1 MLAELSCGL
10 AEVCV
15 ALQFTTFWS
24 SVVPGENRVDA
35 IALLKADHRKVEE
48 LFAQF
53 EATNGATKKQAVVK
67 KVCTELS
74 AHTVIEEEI
83 FYPAC
88 RGKVEDGLINEGY
101 VEHDGSKV
109 LIAELLASAPNE
121 EFYDAKVKVLSE
133 QIEHHVHE
141 EEKRS
146 EGIFSQARAAGLDM
160 DALGERMKARKAAVL
175 AEYKKGGIPAPET
188 RTFTG
193 HALEQGEPVGEKEA
207 PV

>member
-1 MLAELSCGL
+1 MPS
-10 AEVCV
+10 
-15 ALQFTTFWS
+15 QNHF
-24 SVVPGENRVDA
+24 DA
-35 IALLKADHRKVEE
+35 IALLKADHRKVED

-53 EATNGATKKQAVVK
+53 EAAKGAAKKHALVEK
-67 KVCTELS
+67 ICAELG

-88 RGKVEDGLINEGY
+88 RGKVEKDLLNEGY

-109 LIAELLASAPNE
+109 LIAELIASAPNE

-133 QIEHHVHE
+133 QIAHHVHE

-146 EGIFSQARAAGLDM
+146 EGIFSQAQAGGIDM
-160 DALGERMKARKAAVL
+160 DELGERLMARKEAIL
-175 AEYKKGGIPAPET
+175 AEYKTSGIPAPET

-193 HALEQGEPVGEKEA
+193 HTLEQGEPVDENEA
-207 PV
+207 SV

>member
-1 MLAELSCGL
+1 MPS
-10 AEVCV
+10 
-15 ALQFTTFWS
+15 QNHF
-24 SVVPGENRVDA
+24 DA
-35 IALLKADHRKVEE
+35 IALLKADHRKVED

-53 EATNGATKKQAVVK
+53 EAAKGAAKKQALVQNI
-67 KVCTELS
+67 CTELS

-88 RGKVEDGLINEGY
+88 RGKVEEGLLNEGY

-109 LIAELLASAPNE
+109 LIAELIASAPNE

-146 EGIFSQARAAGLDM
+146 EGIFSQARASDIDM
-160 DALGERMKARKAAVL
+160 DALGERLMARKKAIL
-175 AEYKKGGIPAPET
+175 AEYKTGGIPAPET

-193 HALEQGEPVGEKEA
+193 HTLEKGKPVENEA

>member
-1 MLAELSCGL
+1 MPSKNHL
-10 AEVCV
+10 
-15 ALQFTTFWS
+15 
-24 SVVPGENRVDA
+24 NA

-48 LFAQF
+48 LFAEF
-53 EATNGATKKQAVVK
+53 EAATGAAKKQALVEK
-67 KVCTELS
+67 ICAELS

-88 RGKVEDGLINEGY
+88 RGKVEEGLLNEGY

-109 LIAELLASAPNE
+109 LIAELLASAPSA

-141 EEKRS
+141 EERRS
-146 EGIFSQARAAGLDM
+146 DGIFAQARVAGLDM
-160 DALGERMKARKAAVL
+160 DELGDRLKARKEEIL
-175 AEYKKGGIPAPET
+175 AEYKTSGIPAPET

-193 HALEQGEPVGEKEA
+193 HALQQGEPVDENAA

>member
-1 MLAELSCGL
+1 MPDETRL
-10 AEVCV
+10 
-15 ALQFTTFWS
+15 
-24 SVVPGENRVDA
+24 DA
-35 IALLKADHRKVEE
+35 IAFLKADHRKVEE
-48 LFAQF
+48 LFAEF
-53 EATNGATKKQAVVK
+53 KAARGAAKKRKLVEEICA
-67 KVCTELS
+67 ELIG
-74 AHTVIEEEI
+74 HTVIEEEI

-88 RGKVEDGLINEGY
+88 RGKIEDGLLNEGY

-109 LIAELLASAPNE
+109 LIAELVASAPNE

-146 EGIFSQARAAGLDM
+146 DGIFSQARTAGLDM
-160 DALGERMKARKAAVL
+160 DELGDLMKGRKKALL
-175 AEYKKGGIPAPET
+175 AEYKTNGIPAPET

-193 HALEQGEPVGEKEA
+193 HTLEQGEPVEKSEA

>member
-1 MLAELSCGL
+1 MPKETRL
-10 AEVCV
+10 
-15 ALQFTTFWS
+15 
-24 SVVPGENRVDA
+24 DA
-35 IALLKADHRKVEE
+35 IAFLKADHRKVED
-48 LFAQF
+48 LFAEF
-53 EATNGATKKQAVVK
+53 KAAAKGAAKKRALVQMICA
-67 KVCTELS
+67 ELS

-88 RGKVEDGLINEGY
+88 RGKVEDGLLNEGY

-109 LIAELLASAPNE
+109 LVAELLASAPNE

-146 EGIFSQARAAGLDM
+146 DGIFSRARAAGLDM
-160 DALGERMKARKAAVL
+160 DELGDLMKDRKKTLL
-175 AEYKKGGIPAPET
+175 AEYKTNGIPAPET

-193 HALEQGEPVGEKEA
+193 HTLEQGEPVEKTEA
-207 PV
+207 PL